1 MIRRM
6 LREEWRMHS
15 RMYRGRSFATFPLV
29 IFTLSL
35 GFTFATTRY
44 STLDAVTLGTGLKG
58 LAAFLGLAVG
68 SIGFSSRDAMKNVLG
83 PTNFLVYSSRTLP
96 LSERKLLLD
105 FIVKDIIYYMGLF
118 ILPVSAGFLVAGG
131 FRLLGDV
138 LLMPAWFVLAL
149 GASILA
155 ARSSM
160 RLPVKSIVSYSRLSG
175 LSPVSR
181 KSVLDVSRSSGGMI
195 KIVFSLAVLTGFYW
209 FVVLYFPVAQY
220 FLQNPLLSFSTVIGM
235 LNLSVYN
242 WINRFDSL
250 EDYLYL
256 PLDREGLLEAK
267 KQAYIC
273 VAVPLSVALVLLS
286 SAVYPSKILLPLA
299 TAVITTLYT
308 LSIAC
313 HLTGLNPNRKLF
325 SSKVFLKYLA
335 ANSLV
340 VVPLLVISVVY
351 TSAFFVPY
359 TAVLFAAVAM
369 SAIEIV

>member
-1 MIRRM
+1 M
-6 LREEWRMHS
+6 LKEEWRMHS
-15 RMYRGRSFATFPLV
+15 RMYRGSSFATFPIV

-35 GFTFATTRY
+35 GFAYATIQY
-44 STLDAVTLGTGLKG
+44 STLAPEALGTGLKA

-96 LSERKLLLD
+96 LSERKLLFD
-105 FIVKDIIYYMGLF
+105 FIVKDIIYYLGLF
-118 ILPVSAGFLVAGG
+118 ILPVSIGFLIPSGAGI
-131 FRLLGDV
+131 LGDL
-138 LLMPAWFVLAL
+138 LLMPVWFIAAL
-149 GASILA
+149 GLSVLV

-160 RLPVKSIVSYSRLSG
+160 KLPVKSLVNYSRLSR
-175 LSPVSR
+175 LTPVAR

-209 FVVLYFPVAQY
+209 FVVLYFPLADY

-256 PLDREGLLEAK
+256 PLDSRSILDGK
-267 KQAYIC
+267 KQAYI
-273 VAVPLSVALVLLS
+273 SVAAPLAIVLVVAS
-286 SAVYPSKILLPLA
+286 YMVYPSNIFLPIA
-299 TAVITTLYT
+299 TAVTTTLFT
-308 LSIAC
+308 LAIASQ
-313 HLTGLNPNRKLF
+313 LTGLNPNRKLF
-325 SSKVFLKYLA
+325 SSRVFTKYLA

-340 VVPLLVISVVY
+340 VVPLLVMSVVY
-351 TSAFFVPY
+351 SKTLFVPY
-359 TAVLFAAVAM
+359 ATVLVLALGFSVLR
-369 SAIEIV
+369 ITG